1 MLFDDI
7 IRDRY
12 PKKAQL
18 TDGTELVLRAQQ
30 SDDKERLM
38 RFFSEIPERDRM
50 FLAEDVTNEKVIERW
65 IKNADFSQVLPLM
78 AVVGDGII
86 ADTTLH
92 RQKGGWMSH
101 IGRVRVVVH
110 PNYRGKGATPLLI
123 NELIEIAID
132 IGLDKLDAEFMP
144 EQQAAMRAFEK
155 LGFVKIAE
163 LPNHV
168 LDRHGAS
175 HDLLIMSYDLQGQET
190 FPVD

>member
-18 TDGTELVLRAQQ
+18 TDGTELVIRAQQ
-30 SDDKERLM
+30 SDDKERLL

-78 AVVGDGII
+78 AVVGDRII

-175 HDLLIMSYDLQGQET
+175 HDLIIMSYDLQGQET